1 MRGHPDAAIVPSRQ
15 SCVSAS
21 RCSKKP
27 ASSGAAAANS
37 FQFTVR
43 SEGKLFVVPTSK
55 RLNVAVVGA
64 TGIVGQEMLKVLAQ
78 RGFPTERVVALAS
91 ERSKGMTAAYNGSQ
105 LPIEALHED
114 SFKGIDIALF
124 SASSDVSL
132 MHAPL
137 AAESGAI
144 AIDNSSAWRMK
155 ENVPL
160 VVPEVNRDD
169 IASNE
174 GIVANPNCCAIPLTV
189 VLSPLHKKV
198 GVERVLV
205 STYQSASGAGKA
217 LVDELD
223 EQTKA
228 IAAGTEPQASVYP
241 RQLAYNVVPGGWRP
255 EADGYNEE
263 EVKIVNE
270 ARKIRHMPELRIT
283 ATCVR
288 VPVPVGH
295 GESVFIE
302 TTKKITADE
311 ARTLLGSAPG
321 VIVEDDPHAR
331 LYPTPHHVAGKD
343 EVYVGRIRRD
353 PSTARGLALWIVS
366 DNLRKG
372 AALNAVQIAEEALNM
387 GLVKV

>member
-1 MRGHPDAAIVPSRQ
+1 
-15 SCVSAS
+15 
-21 RCSKKP
+21 
-27 ASSGAAAANS
+27 
-37 FQFTVR
+37 
-43 SEGKLFVVPTSK
+43 
-55 RLNVAVVGA
+55 
-64 TGIVGQEMLKVLAQ
+64 MLKVLAQ
-78 RGFPTERVVALAS
+78 RGFPTERVIALAS
-91 ERSKGMTAAYNGSQ
+91 ERSKGMTVAYNGSR
-105 LPIEALHED
+105 LPIEALRED

-124 SASSDVSL
+124 SASSDIAL
-132 MHAPL
+132 MYAPI
-137 AAESGAI
+137 AVEAGAI
-144 AIDNSSAWRMK
+144 VIDNSSAWRMK

-174 GIVANPNCCAIPLTV
+174 GIVSNPNCCAIPLTV

-228 IAAGTEPQASVYP
+228 IAAGAEPQTGVYP

-270 ARKIRHMPELRIT
+270 TRKILHEPELRIT
-283 ATCVR
+283 AACVR

-302 TTKKITADE
+302 TTEKITADE
-311 ARTLLGSAPG
+311 VRELLSTSPG
-321 VIVEDDPHAR
+321 IAVQDDPHAR
-331 LYPTPHHVAGKD
+331 LYPTPHGVAGKD
-343 EVYVGRIRRD
+343 EVYVGRIRDDASSRH
-353 PSTARGLALWIVS
+353 GLVLWIVS

-372 AALNAVQIAEEALNM
+372 AALNAVQIAEKAIEM
-387 GLVKV
+387 GVIEK